1 MINLAEAKRKPEDH
15 SVIIAEVEEK
25 TGWNYRPKQI
35 EIVVET
41 ITSLENSP
49 DRQTVMDILCAIAD
63 QLGVKLRN
71 FPDQYLPAVTEQMW
85 KELNETKSAKKAEPI
100 AQDES
105 EVDMLPAMRASD
117 AADSPVIG
125 FRPIGTPEDK
135 DKIGGSTTAPGEP
148 MDEIV

>member
-85 KELNETKSAKKAEPI
+85 KELTRQNQLKRQS
-100 AQDES
+100 Q
-105 EVDMLPAMRASD
+105 
-117 AADSPVIG
+117 
-125 FRPIGTPEDK
+125 
-135 DKIGGSTTAPGEP
+135 
-148 MDEIV
+148 